1 MTNEELVLKIQSGER
16 DRLPELWDQVERFV
30 ANRAQRLM
38 TLYANGYM
46 TNTGGVEFDDLYN
59 SGYIALVAAVDTY
72 KPDSEMQFI
81 GWFAFALQTAFGNT
95 GGWRL
100 HKNDALRRAVSLDAP
115 PSEDGGEDVRA
126 LAEFVE
132 DPSAAQSLQGV
143 EDSIYHDQLHA
154 ALERAMEQL
163 TDEEK
168 ACIQRRYWGGCTLQ
182 EAGGSRLEEKALIKL
197 RRPAVRRELESY
209 VDNRTPYYLRVG
221 VETYQNTRESAVE
234 KIVFIRERIRGQA
247 KDTAKQL

>member
-1 MTNEELVLKIQSGER
+1 MTNEELVTKIQAGER
-16 DRLPELWDQVERFV
+16 DRLPELWEQVERFV

-95 GGWRL
+95 GGWRA

-115 PSEDGGEDVRA
+115 PSEDGGEDDRA
-126 LAEFVE
+126 LAELVE
-132 DPSAAQSLQGV
+132 DPSAAQGLQGV
-143 EDSIYHDQLHA
+143 EDSIFLDQLHA
-154 ALERAMEQL
+154 ALERALQRLPEAEGDAIRGKYFEGRKL
-163 TDEEK
+163 SRDEKNAEHRGMSK
-168 ACIQRRYWGGCTLQ
+168 LINPALHAELLQ
-182 EAGGSRLEEKALIKL
+182 YIE
-197 RRPAVRRELESY
+197 
-209 VDNRTPYYLRVG
+209 DRTPYYLRVG
-221 VETYQNTRESAVE
+221 IQTQRNTGESAVE
-234 KIVFIRERIRGQA
+234 KIVFKREALRRKVG
-247 KDTAKQL
+247 LE

>member
-16 DRLPELWDQVERFV
+16 DRLPELWEQVERFV

-81 GWFAFALQTAFGNT
+81 GWFAFALQAAFGNT
-95 GGWRL
+95 GGWRA

-115 PSEDGGEDVRA
+115 PSEDGGEDDRA
-126 LAEFVE
+126 LAELVE
-132 DPSAAQSLQGV
+132 DPSAAQGLQGV
-143 EDSIYHDQLHA
+143 EDSIFLDQLHA
-154 ALERAMEQL
+154 ALERAL
-163 TDEEK
+163 
-168 ACIQRRYWGGCTLQ
+168 QRLP
-182 EAGGSRLEEKALIKL
+182 EAEGDAIRGKYFEG
-197 RRPAVRRELESY
+197 RELSRDEKNAEHRGMSKLINPALHAELLQY
-209 VDNRTPYYLRVG
+209 IEDRTPYYLRVSIQ
-221 VETYQNTRESAVE
+221 TQRNTGESAVE
-234 KIVFIRERIRGQA
+234 KIVFKREALRRKVG
-247 KDTAKQL
+247 LE

>member
-16 DRLPELWDQVERFV
+16 DRLPELWEQVERFV

-81 GWFAFALQTAFGNT
+81 GWFAFALQTAFAKI
-95 GGWRL
+95 GGWRSSGQRS
-100 HKNDALRRAVSLDAP
+100 DALRRAVSLDAP

-154 ALERAMEQL
+154 ALERALEQL
-163 TDEEK
+163 TDEERN
-168 ACIQRRYWGGCTLQ
+168 CIRRRYWEGCTQ
-182 EAGGSRLEEKALIKL
+182 KEAGGGRLEEKALIKL
-197 RRPAVRRELESY
+197 RRPSVRRELESF
-209 VDNRTPYYLRVG
+209 VDSRTPYYLRVG
-221 VETYQNTRESAVE
+221 VDAYQNTGVSAVE
-234 KIVFIRERIRGQA
+234 KIVFIREHLR
-247 KDTAKQL
+247 KQG